1 MTDNS
6 SNLGDFSIK
15 KRTKETRASK
25 FRGVSK
31 NGPKWQVLFMGHKKK
46 EYVGGV
52 NTEIEGARIYD
63 EISIKANGLK
73 VFKLCLT
80 LLIF

>member
-1 MTDNS
+1 MSKSTQ
-6 SNLGDFSIK
+6 GK
-15 KRTKETRASK
+15 KTRDSRASM

-52 NTEIEGARIYD
+52 NTEEEGARIYD
-63 EISIKANGLK
+63 EISIRANGLK
-73 VFKLCLT
+73 VMINVF
-80 LLIF
+80 